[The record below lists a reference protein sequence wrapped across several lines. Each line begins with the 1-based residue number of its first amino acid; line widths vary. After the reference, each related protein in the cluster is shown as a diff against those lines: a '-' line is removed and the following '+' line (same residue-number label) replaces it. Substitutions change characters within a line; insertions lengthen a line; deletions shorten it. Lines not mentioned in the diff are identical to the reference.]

1 MQKNRKNIINTMCLN
16 AIFAGLYFVL
26 VFALGDLSFGFSNGL
41 LSFRVAE
48 ILIALCI
55 FDKRFI
61 PGAIIG
67 CICANL
73 IGGQVIDFII
83 GPIQSALTVSLLYYV
98 KQKQLAIFLGSLA
111 CGVIIGLELYFLGF
125 SAIGLWIILTTF
137 IGEFIMIEFGYFLFK
152 RYYGLIKKNI

>member
-1 MQKNRKNIINTMCLN
+1 M
-16 AIFAGLYFVL
+16 
-26 VFALGDLSFGFSNGL
+26 
-41 LSFRVAE
+41 AE

-61 PGAIIG
+61 PGAVIG
-67 CICANL
+67 CLCANL

-98 KQKQLAIFLGSLA
+98 KQKQLAIFLGSLV

-137 IGEFIMIEFGYFLFK
+137 IGEFIMIEFGYLLFK
-152 RYYGLIKKNI
+152 RYYSLIKKNI